1 MVNNWIE
8 NIQFKLLP
16 GCCLLCGKLS
26 EKRQDL
32 CLACR
37 SKLAINDHHCRSCA
51 QPLPSSIPDG
61 SLCGRCQNKPP
72 SFNHCFAPFRYQDD
86 LTSLHHNF
94 KFHHKL
100 AAGRLMADLMCEQL
114 ATPSRRLPQLLIP
127 VPLHARRLRE
137 RGFNQAQELTRILSA
152 RLSIPF
158 DSRSLCRTRD
168 TTAQS
173 SLPKKERQKNI
184 RNAFALTAKIDTLHV
199 AIIDDVMTTGL
210 TVNEIA
216 KILRA
221 SGVSEIEI
229 WVFARTP

>member
-1 MVNNWIE
+1 MVNNWIKR
-8 NIQFKLLP
+8 IQFKLLP
-16 GCCLLCGKLS
+16 GCCLLCGKLTG
-26 EKRQDL
+26 RQQDL
-32 CLACR
+32 CPACR
-37 SKLAINDHHCRSCA
+37 SKLPLNDHHCRSCA
-51 QPLPSSIPDG
+51 QPLPSSIADG
-61 SLCGRCQNKPP
+61 SLCGRCQKKQP
-72 SFNHCFAPFRYQDD
+72 FFDHCFAPFRYQDE
-86 LTSLHHNF
+86 LTRLHHNF

-100 AAGRLMADLMCEQL
+100 AAGRLMADLMSEQL
-114 ATPSRRLPQLLIP
+114 AVPSRRLPQLLIP
-127 VPLHARRLRE
+127 VPLHTRRLRE

-152 RLSIPF
+152 RLSIAV
-158 DSRSLCRTRD
+158 DSHSLCRTRD
-168 TTAQS
+168 TSAQS

-184 RNAFALTAKIDTLHV
+184 RNAFALSAKVDSSHV

>member
-1 MVNNWIE
+1 MVNNWI
-8 NIQFKLLP
+8 NYTQYILLP

-26 EKRQDL
+26 GKLQDL
-32 CLACR
+32 CPACKSR
-37 SKLAINDHHCRSCA
+37 LPLNDHHCRSCA
-51 QPLPSSIPDG
+51 QPLPLSTTGG
-61 SLCGRCQNKPP
+61 SLCGRCQRNNPL
-72 SFNHCFAPFRYQDD
+72 FDHCFAPFRYQDE

-100 AAGRLMADLMCEQL
+100 AAGRLMAELMCEQL
-114 ATPSRRLPQLLIP
+114 EVPSRNLPQLLIP
-127 VPLHARRLRE
+127 VPLHGRRLRE
-137 RGFNQAQELTRILSA
+137 RGFNQAQELARILSA
-152 RLSIPF
+152 RLSIPI
-158 DSRSLCRTRD
+158 DSHSLCRTRN

-173 SLPKKERQKNI
+173 GLPKKERQKNI
-184 RNAFALTAKIDTLHV
+184 RNAFALTAKVASPHV

>member
-1 MVNNWIE
+1 MVNNWIKK
-8 NIQFKLLP
+8 IQFGLLP

-26 EKRQDL
+26 GKQQDL
-32 CLACR
+32 CPACR
-37 SKLAINDHHCRSCA
+37 SRLPVNDHHCRNCA
-51 QPLPSSIPDG
+51 QPLPLSITDG
-61 SLCGRCQNKPP
+61 SLCGRCQKNPP
-72 SFNHCFAPFRYQDD
+72 FFDHCFAPFRYQDE

-100 AAGRLMADLMCEQL
+100 AAGRLMAELMCERL
-114 ATPSRRLPQLLIP
+114 AARPLPQLLVP
-127 VPLHARRLRE
+127 APLHARRLRE
-137 RGFNQAQELTRILSA
+137 RGFNQAQELTRILST
-152 RLSIPF
+152 RLSIRV

-173 SLPKKERQKNI
+173 SLPKKERQQNI
-184 RNAFALTAKIDTLHV
+184 RHAFALTAKIDTPHV

-210 TVNEIA
+210 TANEIA

-221 SGVSEIEI
+221 SGVSMIEI

>member
-1 MVNNWIE
+1 MVNNWI
-8 NIQFKLLP
+8 NYIQFKLLP
-16 GCCLLCGKLS
+16 GCCLLCGTLS
-26 EKRQDL
+26 GVQQDL
-32 CLACR
+32 CSACR
-37 SKLAINDHHCRSCA
+37 SKLPVNNHHCRSCA
-51 QPLPSSIPDG
+51 QPLPLSIQDG
-61 SLCGRCQNKPP
+61 SLCGRCQKKPP
-72 SFNHCFAPFRYQDD
+72 SFDYCFAPFRYQDE

-114 ATPSRRLPQLLIP
+114 AVPSRRLPRLLIP
-127 VPLHARRLRE
+127 APLHARRLRE
-137 RGFNQAQELTRILSA
+137 RGFNQAQELARILSTQ
-152 RLSIPF
+152 LSIPV
-158 DSRSLCRTRD
+158 DSHTLYRTRN

-173 SLPKKERQKNI
+173 SLPKKERQQNI
-184 RNAFALTAKIDTLHV
+184 RNAFALTAKIDASHI

-221 SGVSEIEI
+221 SAVSMIEI